1 MSDTHDLSNVVLSPP
16 TAKAKRRRRP
26 RSSLTPPTNE
36 MLAAIAEIRSNG
48 TQAVC
53 FFNNKG
59 GVGKTTLV
67 GNLAAELAL
76 ASGLKV
82 LVVDADPQC
91 NLTQYCLTDDE
102 FFDSYAD
109 EDKTQSIYSIIHPL
123 SIGKGYQDKLPIR
136 AIEKFGFDLIMGD
149 PRLALKEDL
158 LAQDWRDAKAGG
170 TRGLRTTFIFHDLIS
185 KAEGYDFVIFDMG
198 PSLGAINRSILLAV
212 DHFVVPMSI
221 DIFSLWGVRNI
232 GQTLKVWQKEL
243 NVGIRLSEDPSELS
257 VSESKRLN
265 FLGYVTQ
272 QHKEKTEGESIR
284 IVQAYEEIRKRLP
297 DEIEKNLGSFIGDP
311 GITTNIGEV
320 KNLGSLAPKSQTNH
334 VPMTMVTASGNFT
347 KLRKRAREIYHSVAS
362 VFLTNVE
369 KTVAKQ

>member
-1 MSDTHDLSNVVLSPP
+1 MTANEMSV
-16 TAKAKRRRRP
+16 TAEPKAKPKRRRRP
-26 RSSLTPPTNE
+26 RSGLTPPTKP
-36 MLAAIAEIRSNG
+36 MLEAIETIRKDG

-67 GNLAAELAL
+67 ANLSAELAL
-76 ASGLKV
+76 ACGLKV

-91 NLTQYCLTDDE
+91 NLTQYCL
-102 FFDSYAD
+102 SD
-109 EDKTQSIYSIIHPL
+109 EDFVESYEDEGTLQSIYSIVHPL
-123 SIGKGYQDKLPIR
+123 SIGKGYQENLPIR
-136 AIEKFGFDLIMGD
+136 KIDKFGFDLVMGD

-185 KAEGYDFVIFDMG
+185 KAGEYDFVVFDMG

-221 DIFSLWGVRNI
+221 DIFSLWAVRNI

-243 NVGIRLSEDPSELS
+243 NVGIKLSEDPTELA
-257 VSESKRLN
+257 VTESKHLN

-272 QHKEKTEGESIR
+272 QHKEKTEGGSIR
-284 IVQAYEEIRKRLP
+284 IVQAYEEIRKKLP
-297 DEIEKNLGSFIGDP
+297 EEIESNLGQFLKTSEIE
-311 GITTNIGEV
+311 TNIGEV

-334 VPMTMVTASGNFT
+334 VPMTMVSASGNFT
-347 KLRKRAREIYHSVAS
+347 KLRKRAREIYHSVAD
-362 VFLTNVE
+362 VFLKNVAL
-369 KTVAKQ
+369 TVSK